1 MILAPAVLK
10 FAGLACCVGALLGGA
25 WLLVGR
31 PGAPVMRF
39 SERQIAALDQR
50 LRRQLLP
57 PQGRTIYLGQLLA
70 AGCTLAVA
78 LFSGNPRWLALLVVI
93 AVMPTFV
100 LVRMQNKRMKLI
112 ESRIDGFT
120 LSFANA
126 LRATPNI
133 ARALET
139 VAVSVPSPLY
149 EELELTLRELR
160 VGSTLEQA
168 LNDLGLRIGSSQFD
182 ATMSALLI
190 GRRVGGNVP
199 EILSDTAVSLREIVR
214 LQATLRAKTAD
225 GRVQAIVLAAFP
237 VIIAISFDLMMPGY
251 FNPLTQ
257 SATGTMVL
265 GTAGGCW
272 IAAVVLSR
280 KILAVQL

>member
-10 FAGLACCVGALLGGA
+10 FAALACCVGALLAGA
-25 WLLVGR
+25 WLLIGR
-31 PGAPVMRF
+31 PDAPLIRF
-39 SERQIAALDQR
+39 SDQQIAALDQR
-50 LRRQLLP
+50 MRRQLLA
-57 PQGRTIYLGQLLA
+57 PQGRTIYFGQLIA
-70 AGCTLAVA
+70 AVCTLAVA
-78 LFSGNPRWLALLVVI
+78 LFSGNPRWLALLIVI
-93 AVMPTFV
+93 AAGPTFV
-100 LVRMQNKRMKLI
+100 LARMQNKRMKLI

-139 VAVSVPSPLY
+139 VTGSVPSPLH

-199 EILSDTAVSLREIVR
+199 EILGDTAVSLREIVR

-225 GRVQAIVLAAFP
+225 GRVQALVLAAFP
-237 VIIAISFDLMMPGY
+237 VVIALTFDLLMPGY
-251 FNPLTQ
+251 FSPLTQ
-257 SATGTMVL
+257 SAGGTMVL
-265 GTAGGCW
+265 AIAGGCW

>member
-10 FAGLACCVGALLGGA
+10 FAGLVCCIGALLSGA

-31 PGAPVMRF
+31 PGAPMMRF
-39 SERQIAALDQR
+39 SEQQIAALDQR
-50 LRRQLLP
+50 MRRQLLQ
-57 PQGRTIYLGQLLA
+57 PQGRPIYLGQLLA
-70 AGCTLAVA
+70 AVGTIAVA
-78 LFSGNPRWLALLVVI
+78 LFSGNPRWLALLVAI
-93 AVMPTFV
+93 AAAPRFV
-100 LVRMQNKRMKLI
+100 LMRMQNKRMKLI

-139 VAVSVPSPLY
+139 VAVSVPSPLH

-168 LNDLGLRIGSSQFD
+168 LNDLGVRIGSSQFD

-199 EILSDTAVSLREIVR
+199 EILGDTAVSLREIVR

-225 GRVQAIVLAAFP
+225 GRVQALVLAAFP
-237 VIIAISFDLMMPGY
+237 VLIAVTFDLMMPGY
-251 FNPLTQ
+251 FAPLTQ
-257 SATGTMVL
+257 SAGGTMVL
-265 GTAGGCW
+265 MIAGGCW
-272 IAAVVLSR
+272 IAAVALSR

>member
-10 FAGLACCVGALLGGA
+10 WAALACCTAALLSGA
-25 WLLVGR
+25 WLLIAR
-31 PGAPVMRF
+31 PGAPAMQLYA
-39 SERQIAALDQR
+39 RQVAALDER
-50 LRRQLLP
+50 MRRQLLA
-57 PQGRTIYLGQLLA
+57 PQGQTIVLGQLVA
-70 AGCTLAVA
+70 AVCTFAIA
-78 LFSGNPRWLALLVVI
+78 LLTGNPNWLFALLAI
-93 AVMPTFV
+93 AFGPTLV
-100 LVRMQNKRMKLI
+100 LVRMQNQRMKLI

-139 VAVSVPSPLY
+139 VAVSIPSPLR

-168 LNDLGLRIGSSQFD
+168 LSDLGVRVGSSQFD

-199 EILSDTAVSLREIVR
+199 EILNDTATSLREIVR

-225 GRVQAIVLAAFP
+225 GRVQALVLAAFP
-237 VIIAISFDLMMPGY
+237 VLIAVAFDLMMPGY

-257 SATGTMVL
+257 SASGSMVL
-265 GTAGGCW
+265 AIAGGCW

-280 KILAVQL
+280 RILGVQL

>member
-1 MILAPAVLK
+1 MILAPVVLK
-10 FAGLACCVGALLGGA
+10 WAALAFSTSALLCAA
-25 WLLVGR
+25 WLLLAR
-31 PGAPVMRF
+31 PGAPVMRYY
-39 SERQIAALDQR
+39 EKQVEALDR
-50 LRRQLLP
+50 RMRRQLLQ
-57 PQGRTIYLGQLLA
+57 PQGQSIVIGQVIAAVCVLA
-70 AGCTLAVA
+70 IA
-78 LFSGNPRWLALLVVI
+78 LFSGNPRWLFALVVI
-93 AVMPTFV
+93 AVGPT
-100 LVRMQNKRMKLI
+100 LALMRMQNQRMKLI

-139 VAVSVPSPLY
+139 VAVSIPSPLR
-149 EELELTLRELR
+149 EELDLTLRELR

-168 LNDLGLRIGSSQFD
+168 LSDLGMRIGSSQFD

-199 EILSDTAVSLREIVR
+199 EILNDTATSLREIVR

-225 GRVQAIVLAAFP
+225 GRVQALVLAAFP
-237 VIIAISFDLMMPGY
+237 VLIAVAFDVMMPGY
-251 FNPLTQ
+251 FTPLTQ
-257 SATGTMVL
+257 SASGTMVL
-265 GTAGGCW
+265 AVAGGCW

-280 KILAVQL
+280 RILGVQL

>member
-1 MILAPAVLK
+1 MILDPVVLK
-10 FAGLACCVGALLGGA
+10 WGGLACCVGALFSAA
-25 WLLVGR
+25 WMLVGM

-39 SERQIAALDQR
+39 SEEQIAALDQR
-50 LRRQLLP
+50 MRRQLLP
-57 PQGRTIYLGQLLA
+57 PQGQAIFVGQLIA
-70 AGCTLAVA
+70 SVCAIAFA
-78 LFSGNPRWLALLVVI
+78 LFSGEPRWLALVPAI
-93 AVMPTFV
+93 AVAPTLV
-100 LVRMQNKRMKLI
+100 LARMHTKRMRLI

-139 VAVSVPSPLY
+139 VAISIPSPLH

-168 LNDLGLRIGSSQFD
+168 LSDLGIRIGSTQFD

-199 EILSDTAVSLREIVR
+199 EILNDTATSLREIVR
-214 LQATLRAKTAD
+214 LQSTLRAKTAD
-225 GRVQAIVLAAFP
+225 GRVQALVLAAFP
-237 VIIAISFDLMMPGY
+237 VVIAVAFDLLMPGY
-251 FNPLTQ
+251 FRPLTE
-257 SATGTMVL
+257 SVAGSTVL
-265 GTAGGCW
+265 AVAGGCW

-280 KILAVQL
+280 RILMVQL